1 MKPSRILVVDDD
13 SSLRR
18 VMKMQLEEV
27 GYQVSLAHDGD
38 EAWTVLKQVEP
49 QLVITDL
56 RMPTTGLELLR
67 RISKEGLQTTVIVI
81 TAFGTIESAVEAM
94 KMGAYDYVTKP
105 IDFDALVLVVHRA
118 MERQN
123 LIEEVRTLRSA
134 LDRHYGFEGIVGNS
148 KALLR
153 VLDQAARV
161 AQRDATVL
169 ILGETGTGKELVA
182 RAIHHNSRRS
192 SRPFMPINCGAIPAD
207 LVESE
212 LFGYARGAFT
222 GALTSKSGRIESAD
236 GGTLFLDEV
245 GELPLN
251 TQVKLLRV
259 LQEGEIAKLGES
271 TPVKVDV
278 RVIAATHR
286 DLSAM
291 VEDGG
296 FREDLYYRLAVVP
309 LKVPPLRERRE
320 DIPGLI
326 EALLQRIRKRHSLP
340 EIRLSPNVQ
349 QRLISYSWPGNVRQ
363 LENILERLLVL
374 SSGDLITIDDLP
386 EELISPSATSAA
398 LWPNLPE
405 EGLSLEEIERELIS
419 RALDKFKG
427 NQTQA
432 ARYLDISRR
441 TLIYRMEKH
450 GLAAGDAETSGVFR
464 ALANIRKYI
473 VIPAGL
479 R

>member
-1 MKPSRILVVDDD
+1 MKQGRVLVVDDD

-18 VMKMQLEEV
+18 VMKLQLEEA
-27 GYQVSLAHDGD
+27 GYQVSLAQDGD
-38 EAWTVLKQVEP
+38 DAWSVLRKVEP

-56 RMPTTGLELLR
+56 QMPTTGLELLR
-67 RISKEGLQTTVIVI
+67 RMTKEGLQTTVIVI

-94 KMGAYDYVTKP
+94 KLGAYDYVTKP
-105 IDFDALVLVVHRA
+105 IDFDALVLIVHRA

-134 LDRHYGFEGIVGNS
+134 LDQRYGFEGIVGNA
-148 KALLR
+148 KVLLR

-169 ILGETGTGKELVA
+169 IQGETGTGKELIA
-182 RAIHHNSRRS
+182 RAIHHNSPRHH
-192 SRPFMPINCGAIPAD
+192 RPFVAINCGAIPKD

-222 GALTSKSGRIESAD
+222 GALNSKAGRIELAD
-236 GGTLFLDEV
+236 GGTLFLDEI
-245 GELPLN
+245 GELPLEA
-251 TQVKLLRV
+251 QVKLLRV
-259 LQEGEIAKLGES
+259 LQEGELAKLGES
-271 TPVKVDV
+271 APVKVDV

-291 VEDGG
+291 VEDAT

-326 EALLQRIRKRHSLP
+326 EALQQRIRQRHRLP
-340 EIRLSPNVQ
+340 EMRLSPTVH
-349 QRLISYSWPGNVRQ
+349 QRLISYTWPGNVRQ
-363 LENILERLLVL
+363 LENILERLMLL
-374 SSGDLITIDDLP
+374 ASSNVITAEDLP
-386 EELISPSATSAA
+386 EELISPSASSAV
-398 LWPNLPE
+398 LWPTLPE
-405 EGLSLEEIERELIS
+405 EGLSLEGIERELIS
-419 RALDKFKG
+419 RALEKFKG

-450 GLAAGDAETSGVFR
+450 GLGAADSGDMEPV
-464 ALANIRKYI
+464 L
-473 VIPAGL
+473 
-479 R
+479 

>member
-27 GYQVSLAHDGD
+27 GYQVSLARDGE
-38 EAWTVLKQVEP
+38 EAWTVLKDVEP

-67 RISKEGLQTTVIVI
+67 RITKEGLQTTVIVI

-134 LDRHYGFEGIVGNS
+134 LDRRYGFEGIVGSS

-153 VLDQAARV
+153 MLDQAARV

-169 ILGETGTGKELVA
+169 IHGETGTGKELVA

-192 SRPFMPINCGAIPAD
+192 SRPFIPINCGAIPAD

-245 GELPLN
+245 GELPLG

-259 LQEGEIAKLGES
+259 LQQGEIAKLGES
-271 TPVKVDV
+271 VPLKVDV

-291 VEDGG
+291 VEDGT

-309 LKVPPLRERRE
+309 LRIPPLRERRE

-326 EALLQRIRKRHSLP
+326 EALLKRIRERHDLP
-340 EIRLSPNVQ
+340 EIRLSPTVQ

-374 SSGDLITIDDLP
+374 SSSDLITVDDLP
-386 EELISPSATSAA
+386 EELISPSATSAT

-405 EGLSLEEIERELIS
+405 EGFSLEEIERELIS

-432 ARYLDISRR
+432 AKYLDVSRR

-450 GLAAGDAETSGVFR
+450 GLTASDTGATETSTS
-464 ALANIRKYI
+464 
-473 VIPAGL
+473 
-479 R
+479 

>member
-1 MKPSRILVVDDD
+1 MKANHVLVVDDD

-18 VMKMQLEEV
+18 VMKMQLEEA
-27 GYQVSLAHDGD
+27 GYEVSLAADGD
-38 EAWTVLKQVEP
+38 DAWKMLREVEP
-49 QLVITDL
+49 QLIITDL
-56 RMPTTGLELLR
+56 KMPTTGLELLG
-67 RISKEGLQTTVIVI
+67 RIAKEGMQTTVIVV
-81 TAFGTIESAVEAM
+81 TAFGTIETAVEAM

-105 IDFDALVLVVHRA
+105 IDFEALVLIVHRA

-134 LDRHYGFEGIVGNS
+134 LDQRYGFSGIVGHS
-148 KALLR
+148 KGFLR

-161 AQRDATVL
+161 SQRTTTVL
-169 ILGETGTGKELVA
+169 IQGETGTGKELVA

-192 SRPFMPINCGAIPAD
+192 NRPFVAVNCGAIPRD

-212 LFGYARGAFT
+212 LFGYMRGAFT
-222 GALTSKSGRIESAD
+222 GALSNKAGRFEAAD
-236 GGTLFLDEV
+236 GGTIFLDEV
-245 GELPLN
+245 GELPLDA
-251 TQVKLLRV
+251 QVKLLRV
-259 LQEGEIAKLGES
+259 LQEGEVNKLGAN

-291 VEDGG
+291 VEDQT

-309 LKVPPLRERRE
+309 LTVPPLRERRE
-320 DIPGLI
+320 DIPELI
-326 EALLQRIRKRHSLP
+326 ETLFQRAKERHGLLEVRMASAVH
-340 EIRLSPNVQ
+340 
-349 QRLISYSWPGNVRQ
+349 QRLISYRWPGNVRQ
-363 LENILERLLVL
+363 LENVLERLLVL
-374 SSGDLITIDDLP
+374 SSGDLITAEDLP
-386 EELISPSATSAA
+386 EELVPVSPSTAI

-405 EGLSLEEIERELIS
+405 DGISLEAIERELIS
-419 RALDKFKG
+419 RALEKFDG

-450 GLAAGDAETSGVFR
+450 GLSPVDSEPAENPS
-464 ALANIRKYI
+464 
-473 VIPAGL
+473 
-479 R
+479 